1 MYKGLIWI
9 KRDKEN
15 RMDIFDVLSMIGGLA
30 LFLYGMHVMGD
41 ALAKMSGGKLE
52 RVLEKLTSKR
62 IMAVLLGTGVTA
74 VIQSSSATTVMV
86 VGFVN
91 SGIMKLKQAV
101 GIIMGANIGTTA
113 TSWLLSLT
121 GISGGNIVLELMK
134 PSSFTPILA
143 VVGIVLLMFCKSDKK
158 RGIGTIFLGFAIL
171 MYGMEAMS
179 SAVAPLANVPEFT
192 RILTIFSNPI
202 LGMLAGLVLTAI
214 IQSSSASVG
223 ILQALCVTGAITYAN
238 AIPIIMGQ
246 NIGTCITAAISAI
259 GASKDAKRAAAV
271 HFYFNVLGTAIFMV
285 LFYTLN
291 AIFHFSFVNEI
302 AGPAGIAVVHSTFN
316 ILATI
321 ILLPISDVLEF
332 LATKTIRDKK
342 GDKAEE
348 ETNTKDNVIQFLDP
362 LFLEKPAFAVMQT
375 RKVAN
380 SMAQIARDSVLEAVS
395 LIGGYDE
402 TKAAHIVAM
411 EDLIDKYEDALGTYL
426 LRLST
431 KDLSE
436 EDSHIVSTL
445 LHSIGDIERISDLA
459 VDIELSVKEMSKKE
473 LEFSKKAM
481 EELNV
486 YSSALSAILDMT
498 LSAFKKNDREQAAM
512 VQPMEELMD
521 NLNKE
526 VKKRHVKRLRKGKCT
541 IELGLCLSDISDT
554 YERISDHCSNIA
566 VSMIQVDEDE
576 LEGHGYRKEVKENDK
591 AWYNSKY
598 NEFEKMYI
606 LP

>member
-30 LFLYGMHVMGD
+30 LFLYGMHIMGD

-62 IMAVLLGTGVTA
+62 IMAVLLGAGVTA

-143 VVGIVLLMFCKSDKK
+143 VVGIILLMFCKSDKK
-158 RGIGTIFLGFAIL
+158 HGIGTIFLGFAIL
-171 MYGMEAMS
+171 MFGMEAMS
-179 SAVAPLANVPEFT
+179 SAVAPLADVPEFT
-192 RILTIFSNPI
+192 RILTMFSNPI

-223 ILQALCVTGAITYAN
+223 ILQALCVTGAITYSN

-271 HFYFNVLGTAIFMV
+271 HFYFNVLGTAIFMI

-291 AIFHFSFVNEI
+291 AIFHFGFVNDI
-302 AGPAGIAVVHSTFN
+302 AGPAGIAVVHSVFN
-316 ILATI
+316 ILATL

-342 GDKAEE
+342 GDEE
-348 ETNTKDNVIQFLDP
+348 ATEAKDNVIQLLDP

-402 TKAAHIVAM
+402 SKAAHIVAV

-486 YSSALSAILDMT
+486 YSNALNAILDMT

-521 NLNKE
+521 DLNKE
-526 VKKRHVKRLRKGKCT
+526 IKKRHVKRLRKGKCT

-576 LEGHGYRKEVKENDK
+576 LEGHGYRKEMKENDK
-591 AWYNSKY
+591 AWYNAKY